1 MLEQK
6 VYDVKNREMISI
18 FWEECNEPSFYK
30 HICKLEKFLY
40 LNGKN
45 VIYPHVA
52 ETVWKYI
59 EKYEENF
66 HKLKQNLIENKKIFQ
81 FVYATTYPEICTF
94 VEKRGLDLRNNFNLK
109 FKKWKDKKNSSKK
122 Q

>member
-1 MLEQK
+1 
-6 VYDVKNREMISI
+6 MISM

-30 HICKLEKFLY
+30 HIFKLEKFLY

-81 FVYATTYPEICTF
+81 FVYASTYPEICTF